1 MKHILDF
8 KNFSLNEG
16 KLDSQTIY
24 NTHYKDIDA
33 GVYRDIVE
41 SDPTSKNNVNG
52 KYTKWLLEL
61 HRNGRLKKE
70 DYYKAT
76 SYLKAFH
83 DFNRKFP
90 IKDINQIKSIQDLF
104 KMVKDYVVKQEDSFS
119 EDVNTE
125 EYKLKGQFKEVFTTD
140 KYRVIVPLTLK
151 ASQYFGRETEWCT
164 THENNFEHYT
174 RNQTDNNLDK
184 NCLYIMYSEDSEEKL
199 QFHFGENQFMDYT
212 DMPIYIVDFF
222 KENPELEK
230 FFENTIG
237 DLRPYYMDANE
248 YAPIYFEKL
257 GIKVSMVNKDVG
269 YELDDLIRW
278 EDSENLYNDAKEI
291 ILKYDG
297 GDYRD
302 EYKQIADSNA
312 DLFIIEG
319 EFDVWDFDSSKII
332 TQMPYYLVNKSNPNI
347 TMENIDGLL
356 RMYFPN
362 KLSKLVELDKGFYT
376 HPEKE

>member
-319 EFDVWDFDSSKII
+319 EFDVWDFDSSQII